1 MAPEPRRQR
10 KPAVKTERGVKAPA
24 AAAELP
30 VEMAGKNLKVTA
42 FRLRVLAACAAI
54 PPGRVAS
61 YGEIAARLRSSAR
74 AVGKALSLSLPPRPE
89 PKPKPKTRPK
99 PNPPPHPIGGA
110 LRRNPFAPTVPCHRV
125 VAATGHIGGFSGVW
139 DKAAKPTCG
148 PPAKKIKLLKGEG
161 VAFTAMPEH
170 KVQASCFVQAEED
183 LDVAAGEEIV
193 RRCMAQT
200 GIKIA

>member
-74 AVGKALSLSLPPRPE
+74 AV
-89 PKPKPKTRPK
+89 
-99 PNPPPHPIGGA
+99 GGA